1 MTFVGCETRR
11 YGNDEAFAIN
21 FSAPAQPCFSA
32 PAKLCFSA
40 LAKPYDVVA
49 PAFAKP
55 DDAVKFIMPDFS
67 PNISKQGGKS
77 EIKLIINKAII

>member
-1 MTFVGCETRR
+1 MCETRR

-21 FSAPAQPCFSA
+21 FSAPAEP
-32 PAKLCFSA
+32 CFSA
-40 LAKPYDVVA
+40 LAKLYDVVA

-55 DDAVKFIMPDFS
+55 YDAVKFMMPDFS
-67 PNISKQGGKS
+67 PNISTEGEKS

>member
-11 YGNDEAFAIN
+11 YGNDEAFTIN
-21 FSAPAQPCFSA
+21 FSAPTKPCFSA
-32 PAKLCFSA
+32 LAKLCFSA
-40 LAKPYDVVA
+40 LAKLHDVVA

-55 DDAVKFIMPDFS
+55 FDAVKFMMPDFS
-67 PNISKQGGKS
+67 PNISKQGEKS